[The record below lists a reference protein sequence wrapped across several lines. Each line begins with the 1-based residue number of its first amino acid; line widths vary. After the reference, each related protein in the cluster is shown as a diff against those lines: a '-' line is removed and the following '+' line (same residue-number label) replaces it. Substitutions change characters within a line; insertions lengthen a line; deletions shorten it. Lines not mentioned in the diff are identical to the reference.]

1 MTERITIDQ
10 AVDKARLTINMPA
23 TLIMMVA
30 WAQALLIVPS
40 GKAQLLVMVISIFIG
55 VSGWPMSWLYK
66 AYMTPRWKLWA
77 YARVGNVQQL
87 KEAAIKARV
96 LAADDSFAEKSEICS
111 RDMREQILKLE
122 GRA

>member
-1 MTERITIDQ
+1 MSERITIDQ
-10 AVDKARLTINMPA
+10 AVDKARLTINLPA

-30 WAQALLIVPS
+30 WAQALLIVPL
-40 GKAQLLVMVISIFIG
+40 GKMPLPVMLVSIFIG

-77 YARVGNVQQL
+77 YLRVANVQQL
-87 KEAAIKARV
+87 KEAAVKGRV
-96 LAADDSFAEKSEICS
+96 LGADNSFAEKSEICS
-111 RDMREQILKLE
+111 KDMRAQILKLE

>member
-1 MTERITIDQ
+1 MSERITIDQ

-40 GKAQLLVMVISIFIG
+40 GQAPLLVLMVSIFIG

-77 YARVGNVQQL
+77 YSRVANVQQL
-87 KEAAIKARV
+87 KEAAIKGRV
-96 LAADDSFAEKSEICS
+96 LAPDNSFAEKSEICS
-111 RDMREQILKLE
+111 KEVREQILKLE
-122 GRA
+122 GRL

>member
-10 AVDKARLTINMPA
+10 AVDKARLTINLPA

-30 WAQALLIVPS
+30 WAQALLIVPM
-40 GKAQLLVMVISIFIG
+40 GKAPLIVMAVSIFIG

-87 KEAAIKARV
+87 KEAAINGRV
-96 LAADDSFAEKSEICS
+96 MAPDNSFAEKSELCS
-111 RDMREQILKLE
+111 KEMRQEILKLE

>member
-40 GKAQLLVMVISIFIG
+40 GKAPLLVMVISIFIG

-66 AYMTPRWKLWA
+66 AWMTPRWKLWA
-77 YARVGNVQQL
+77 YARVPNVQQL
-87 KEAAIKARV
+87 KEAAIKGRV
-96 LAADDSFAEKSEICS
+96 LAADNSFAEKSEICS
-111 RDMREQILKLE
+111 NEMRAQILKLE

>member
-1 MTERITIDQ
+1 MTDRITIDQ
-10 AVDKARLTINMPA
+10 AIDKARLTINMPA

-40 GKAQLLVMVISIFIG
+40 GMAPMTVMMVSIFIG
-55 VSGWPMSWLYK
+55 ISGWPMHWLYK
-66 AYMTPRWKLWA
+66 AIMTPRWKLWA
-77 YARVGNVQQL
+77 YARVTNVQQL

-96 LAADDSFAEKSEICS
+96 LAADNSFAEKSEICS
-111 RDMREQILKLE
+111 KETRAQILKLE

>member
-10 AVDKARLTINMPA
+10 AVDKARLTINLPA

-30 WAQALLIVPS
+30 WAQALLIVPM
-40 GKAQLLVMVISIFIG
+40 GKAPLMVMAVSIFIG

-77 YARVGNVQQL
+77 YPRVGNVQQL
-87 KEAAIKARV
+87 KEAAIKGRV
-96 LAADDSFAEKSEICS
+96 LGTDNSFAEKSEICS
-111 RDMREQILKLE
+111 KAMRHEILKLE
-122 GRA
+122 GRV